1 MSQAQTDAMPG
12 GFVASSSPK
21 APPEESDTM
30 VMSLPAQARPYSRR
44 VRRIGGVLTSS
55 TGVWSGLG
63 LAALGFGAIFF
74 AWLKVAGLVNVALQ
88 MPYVVSGGLTG
99 LALVIV
105 GMTVVDVSVRR
116 QDSHE
121 RRQQLAQMT
130 RVLDQLR
137 DYLEESE
144 RYGDQEQET

>member
-1 MSQAQTDAMPG
+1 MSQAQTEVMTRG
-12 GFVASSSPK
+12 SNTSWSPEE
-21 APPEESDTM
+21 PLEESDTM
-30 VMSLPAQARPYSRR
+30 VTPLPARPRPHSRGA
-44 VRRIGGVLTSS
+44 RRIGGLLTSS

-74 AWLKVAGLVNVALQ
+74 AWVKVAGLLNVALQ

-99 LALVIV
+99 LGLVIL
-105 GMTVVDVSVRR
+105 GMTVVDISVRR

-121 RRQQLAQMT
+121 RRQQLAQMS

-137 DYLEESE
+137 DYLEDDE
-144 RYGDQEQET
+144 RYSDQEQ

>member
-1 MSQAQTDAMPG
+1 MSQAQTEVMTRG
-12 GFVASSSPK
+12 SNTLWSPEE
-21 APPEESDTM
+21 PPEESDTM
-30 VMSLPAQARPYSRR
+30 VMPLPAQQPRPHSRSAS
-44 VRRIGGVLTSS
+44 RIGGVLTSS
-55 TGVWSGLG
+55 AGVWSGLG

-74 AWLKVAGLVNVALQ
+74 AWVKVAGLLNVALQ

-99 LALVIV
+99 LALVII

-121 RRQQLAQMT
+121 RRQQLAQMS

-137 DYLEESE
+137 DYLEDDE
-144 RYGDQEQET
+144 RYSDQEH